1 MPLKWKRKAEA
12 MIKLTKKAIE
22 YQNYSTHLGE
32 PYRFP
37 VFHRECLQEAIME
50 APRVDLAGEEGFE
63 KDLGVSVA
71 GAVGSQGR
79 AS

>member
-1 MPLKWKRKAEA
+1 
-12 MIKLTKKAIE
+12 
-22 YQNYSTHLGE
+22 
-32 PYRFP
+32 
-37 VFHRECLQEAIME
+37 ME